1 MSELVNLEKRFE
13 NALEKLER
21 ALANNKMDKATEN
34 FNKKEE
40 LNKDINHN
48 IDDLPDSI
56 EKLYFTRSTH
66 FNHPIN
72 KLPKNLKYINLGRFT
87 IRSFNNIIP
96 NRNIFDFS
104 LS

>member
-48 IDDLPDSI
+48 IDDLLNKI
-56 EKLYFTRSTH
+56 NRLEKAAE
-66 FNHPIN
+66 NDAEEID
-72 KLPKNLKYINLGRFT
+72 KLVRELEKVLETDN
-87 IRSFNNIIP
+87 
-96 NRNIFDFS
+96 D
-104 LS
+104 

>member
-40 LNKDINHN
+40 VNKDINHK
-48 IDDLPDSI
+48 IDDLLNKI
-56 EKLYFTRSTH
+56 NRLEKAAE
-66 FNHPIN
+66 NDAKEID
-72 KLPKNLKYINLGRFT
+72 KLVRELEKVLETDN
-87 IRSFNNIIP
+87 
-96 NRNIFDFS
+96 D
-104 LS
+104 